1 MKGKRYDAA
10 FKHEAIKK
18 IREDGE
24 SASEVSRGLGLHIK
38 TIYRWL
44 DEEREGGEH
53 AFPGKGKLK
62 PNDEE
67 MRRLKKE
74 NADLREEN
82 EILKKAAVIFAKH
95 QK

>member
-1 MKGKRYDAA
+1 MKGIRYDAV

-44 DEEREGGEH
+44 DEEREGG
-53 AFPGKGKLK
+53 KLK
-62 PNDEE
+62 PNDED
-67 MRRLKKE
+67 MRRLKRKM
-74 NADLREEN
+74 LREEN
-82 EILKKAAVIFAKH
+82 EILKKAAVIFSKH